1 MGPQDGVDYW
11 LRAIQKMVVALGR
24 RDFLAVIIG
33 DGDAAQSL
41 RELARELEIE
51 QFVWFTGRISDR
63 DLKAYLST
71 VHVCV
76 HPDPLNPLND
86 RSTMNKMMEYMAFGK
101 PVVTFDLR
109 EARYS
114 AQDAA
119 AYAKPN
125 DELDFAKE
133 VCALL
138 DDEAKCVRMGELGK
152 ARVAREL
159 AWEYSVPELLRSYR
173 EGLGL
178 ILPDAGTHRESQVS
192 ADKAV

>member
-1 MGPQDGVDYW
+1 
-11 LRAIQKMVVALGR
+11 
-24 RDFLAVIIG
+24 LAVIIG
-33 DGDAAQSL
+33 DGDAAPNL

-51 QFVWFTGRISDR
+51 QFAWFTGRISDR

-76 HPDPLNPLND
+76 HPDPLKSLND

-101 PVVTFDLR
+101 PIVTFDLR
-109 EARYS
+109 EARYP

-119 AYAKPN
+119 SSAKPN
-125 DELDFAKE
+125 DELDFEKE
-133 VCALL
+133 VCALM
-138 DDEAKCVRMGELGK
+138 DDEAKCARMGELGK

-173 EGLGL
+173 EGRGL
-178 ILPDAGTHRESQVS
+178 IPPDDGTHSESRVS
-192 ADKAV
+192 ADKTV